1 MAFLGGDLEKDS
13 TFSDQQE
20 TEDIFLTSCSYSKAA
35 SNIKDLKSATIL
47 VRAAK
52 NDLGKSS
59 NKSGFVENKTR
70 NYGGEKTE
78 YFIPN
83 ESDVVME
90 GITIKDHQAYYD
102 PELKQLNIL
111 TNDEN
116 YWIIIGGFN
125 VEKDSLIELSK
136 KILEDL

>member
-1 MAFLGGDLEKDS
+1 
-13 TFSDQQE
+13 
-20 TEDIFLTSCSYSKAA
+20 
-35 SNIKDLKSATIL
+35 
-47 VRAAK
+47 
-52 NDLGKSS
+52 
-59 NKSGFVENKTR
+59 
-70 NYGGEKTE
+70 
-78 YFIPN
+78 
-83 ESDVVME
+83 ME
-90 GITIKDHQAYYD
+90 GITIKDHQAFYD